1 MEEEYKKNW
10 TRFEWINTAGHWDDW
25 HPLASESERLE
36 KEHNKPKQ
44 VVRKKKN

>member
-25 HPLASESERLE
+25 HPLASEYERLE